1 MLAPLQRLWSK
12 AADSA
17 NRLRAAAA
25 SRIATNTQ
33 PTGRAAA
40 DGTHAGEPS
49 ADGLHVDRPS
59 AGGATTTAGPGAD
72 QPSAGTKA
80 AGRAAT
86 VHPPGTAAALA
97 PREPPG
103 RYQHSVPPGLRTASE
118 WAWRLLVVTTAVV
131 LGLYLLVKLR
141 LIVFPVIVALF
152 VCAILATP
160 VRRLTDR
167 GMSRGWATFTVMISS
182 IIGVLTVLVLVGSA
196 IAAGVRDVGVS
207 ATEGVDEIRNWLID
221 GPLKLNE
228 SDIQQFQDDIGHAI
242 SSNRERIAAGAL
254 QSATLLVEVLAGG
267 ILALLVTVILLYD
280 GPRIWRW
287 CVGLFPRRT
296 APHLDEAGRRAWTAL
311 SGYVR
316 GTVAVAF
323 VDGFFITLWL
333 LILRVPLAIPLGVVV
348 FFGGFVPLVGATVSG
363 VLAVL
368 VALVTKG
375 FLTALLTTVGI
386 ILVQQLEGHILQPL
400 LMGRFVRIHPL
411 AIILAIGAGGIL
423 AGIGGAIIAV
433 PTVAVV
439 NTVVKYWAEN
449 ARAGLPEWPPP
460 PGSEEPNGPGP
471 PTGPSRPAE
480 LEPPIETGSAAG
492 AGPVTEPGPAPEL
505 ESAGGPDHRSPPPLE
520 PGAAPDQLQPTRVV
534 DAKSGPDE

>member
-17 NRLRAAAA
+17 SRLRVAVAG
-25 SRIATNTQ
+25 RIATNAQ
-33 PTGRAAA
+33 PTDLTGADGDTGGRATTNARPVT
-40 DGTHAGEPS
+40 GQPPAGAES
-49 ADGLHVDRPS
+49 TERVAF
-59 AGGATTTAGPGAD
+59 T
-72 QPSAGTKA
+72 
-80 AGRAAT
+80 
-86 VHPPGTAAALA
+86 HPPGTAAAA
-97 PREPPG
+97 ATPRSQTGSPSP
-103 RYQHSVPPGLRTASE
+103 VPLGLRTASE

-131 LGLYLLVKLR
+131 LGLWLLVKLR

-167 GMSRGWATFTVMISS
+167 GMPRGWAAFTVMVAS
-182 IIGVLTVLVLVGSA
+182 IVGVITVLVLVGSA

-207 ATEGVDEIRNWLID
+207 ATEGVDEIRDWLIN

-228 SDIQQFQDDIGHAI
+228 TDIKQFQDDIGNAI

-287 CVGLFPRRT
+287 CVQLFPRRT

-375 FLTALLTTVGI
+375 FITALLVTVGI

-449 ARAGLPEWPPP
+449 ARAGLPDWPPP
-460 PGSEEPNGPGP
+460 PGSEEPDGPGP
-471 PTGPSRPAE
+471 PS
-480 LEPPIETGSAAG
+480 
-492 AGPVTEPGPAPEL
+492 EPGPPVGLEPLIEPEPVL
-505 ESAGGPDHRSPPPLE
+505 GPDSPGGPERRPPPTG
-520 PGAAPDQLQPTRVV
+520 PGPASDQLQPSRVV
-534 DAKSGPDE
+534 DTKPGPGE

>member
-17 NRLRAAAA
+17 SRLRSAAA
-25 SRIATNTQ
+25 SRIATEAP
-33 PTGRAAA
+33 PTDRAGADGDIGGRATTTAPA
-40 DGTHAGEPS
+40 VTS
-49 ADGLHVDRPS
+49 RPS
-59 AGGATTTAGPGAD
+59 AGAD
-72 QPSAGTKA
+72 A
-80 AGRAAT
+80 AGSAAAG
-86 VHPPGTAAALA
+86 HPPGTAAVPPPL
-97 PREPPG
+97 EPPT
-103 RYQHSVPPGLRTASE
+103 RHPHAVPPGLRTASD
-118 WAWRLLVVTTAVV
+118 WAWRLLVLTTAVV
-131 LGLYLLVKLR
+131 LGLWLLVKLR

-167 GMSRGWATFTVMISS
+167 GMPRGWATFTVMLAS
-182 IIGVLTVLVLVGSA
+182 IIGVITVLILVGSA

-207 ATEGVDEIRNWLID
+207 ATEGVDEIRDWLIN

-228 SDIQQFQDDIGHAI
+228 TDIKQFQDDIGQAI
-242 SSNRERIAAGAL
+242 SNNRERIAAGAL

-375 FLTALLTTVGI
+375 FITALLTTAGI
-386 ILVQQLEGHILQPL
+386 IMVQQLEGHILQPL

-433 PTVAVV
+433 PIVAVV

-449 ARAGLPEWPPP
+449 ARAGLPDWPPP
-460 PGSEEPNGPGP
+460 PGSEEPESDGPSGPGP
-471 PTGPSRPAE
+471 PNESELPDGPELPNEPEPAVEPESRGGPE
-480 LEPPIETGSAAG
+480 RRPP
-492 AGPVTEPGPAPEL
+492 PPPEPG
-505 ESAGGPDHRSPPPLE
+505 S
-520 PGAAPDQLQPTRVV
+520 APDQLQPSAVV
-534 DAKSGPDE
+534 DTEPGPDQ

>member
-17 NRLRAAAA
+17 SRLRAAAA
-25 SRIATNTQ
+25 SRIATDAP
-33 PTGRAAA
+33 PTDRAGA
-40 DGTHAGEPS
+40 DG
-49 ADGLHVDRPS
+49 DI
-59 AGGATTTAGPGAD
+59 GGQAPPTAP
-72 QPSAGTKA
+72 
-80 AGRAAT
+80 AAT
-86 VHPPGTAAALA
+86 RRPPAAVEPAGHPPGTSAVPPPID
-97 PREPPG
+97 PRARRP
-103 RYQHSVPPGLRTASE
+103 HAVPPGLRTASE
-118 WAWRLLVVTTAVV
+118 WAWRLLVLTTAVV
-131 LGLYLLVKLR
+131 LGLWLLVKLR

-167 GMSRGWATFTVMISS
+167 GMSRGWATFTVMLAS
-182 IIGVLTVLVLVGSA
+182 IIGVITVLILVGSA

-207 ATEGVDEIRNWLID
+207 ATEGVDEIRDWLIN
-221 GPLKLNE
+221 GPLKLDE
-228 SDIQQFQDDIGHAI
+228 TDIKRFQDDIGQAI

-287 CVGLFPRRT
+287 CVGLFPRTT
-296 APHLDEAGRRAWTAL
+296 APHLDEAGRRAWMAL

-375 FLTALLTTVGI
+375 FITALLTTVGI

-423 AGIGGAIIAV
+423 AGIGGAVIAV
-433 PTVAVV
+433 PIVAVV

-460 PGSEEPNGPGP
+460 PGSQEPAGPGP
-471 PTGPSRPAE
+471 PGGPGSAIGLQPPAE
-480 LEPPIETGSAAG
+480 SVPPDGSEPPAEPAPVLEPKSPD
-492 AGPVTEPGPAPEL
+492 GPE
-505 ESAGGPDHRSPPPLE
+505 RRPPPPE
-520 PGAAPDQLQPTRVV
+520 PGAAPDPLQPSRVV
-534 DAKSGPDE
+534 DAKSSPDQ

>member
-12 AADSA
+12 AAESA
-17 NRLRAAAA
+17 SRLRVAAAG
-25 SRIATNTQ
+25 RIATNTQ
-33 PTGRAAA
+33 PVDHAGADGHTAGSATTSAAPATAATGADTVYPPAAA
-40 DGTHAGEPS
+40 TAHA
-49 ADGLHVDRPS
+49 
-59 AGGATTTAGPGAD
+59 PGAAVPPL
-72 QPSAGTKA
+72 QPPAQQP
-80 AGRAAT
+80 
-86 VHPPGTAAALA
+86 HL
-97 PREPPG
+97 
-103 RYQHSVPPGLRTASE
+103 VPPGLRTASE
-118 WAWRLLVVTTAVV
+118 WAWRLLVLTTAVV
-131 LGLYLLVKLR
+131 AGLWLLVKLR

-160 VRRLTDR
+160 VRRLTER
-167 GMSRGWATFTVMISS
+167 GMSRGWATFTVVLAS
-182 IIGVLTVLVLVGSA
+182 IIGVITVLILVGSA

-207 ATEGVDEIRNWLID
+207 ATEGVDEIRNWLIT
-221 GPLKLNE
+221 GPLHMNE
-228 SDIQQFQDDIGHAI
+228 SDIKQFQDDIGQAL
-242 SSNRERIAAGAL
+242 SNNRDTIAAGAL

-287 CVGLFPRRT
+287 CVSLFPRRT
-296 APHLDEAGRRAWTAL
+296 APHVDEAGRRAWTAL

-333 LILRVPLAIPLGVVV
+333 LILRVPLAVPLGVVV

-368 VALVTKG
+368 VALVTRG
-375 FLTALLTTVGI
+375 FVTALLTTLGI

-423 AGIGGAIIAV
+423 AGIGGAIVAV

-449 ARAGLPEWPPP
+449 ARAGLPGWPPP
-460 PGSEEPNGPGP
+460 PGSEELGPPGEPGP
-471 PTGPSRPAE
+471 PIDV
-480 LEPPIETGSAAG
+480 EPPHDSEPTPQSAH
-492 AGPVTEPGPAPEL
+492 
-505 ESAGGPDHRSPPPLE
+505 ESAQPGGPERRPPPGA
-520 PGAAPDQLQPTRVV
+520 GAAPDRLQPSPAV
-534 DAKSGPDE
+534 DGQPDPGE